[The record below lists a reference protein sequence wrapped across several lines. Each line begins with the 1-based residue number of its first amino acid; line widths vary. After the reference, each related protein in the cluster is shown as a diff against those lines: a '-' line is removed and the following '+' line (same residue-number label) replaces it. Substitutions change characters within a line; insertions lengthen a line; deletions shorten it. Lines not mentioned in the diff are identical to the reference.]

1 MGSPIGL
8 SHSCLLEG
16 AARSHLASAAAQTR
30 KVETL
35 PGEDQL
41 NFQVLTEHSVDMI
54 CCIGLDHTM
63 QYVSPACLRLLGWTQ
78 EEMTGVGPETFVV
91 PEDLP
96 LIQAA
101 AGRVGL
107 PGVENAPA
115 TVRMRRKDGSLVW
128 MEMNARAVRDP
139 ATGEPRE
146 VVVVMRDITEYKAME
161 EKLANMALS
170 DGLTGLANR
179 RAFDQ
184 ALQREWELTL
194 REGSELSLLLLD
206 IDHFKRFNDSYGH
219 QAGDDC
225 LRTIA
230 AAVKD
235 SVRCTDIA
243 ARYGGEEIAVIL
255 RPMGAAGARNTAE
268 KLRTAIEVLHLPQQD
283 GWVTASIGV
292 ATALA
297 RQGGTARMPESLL
310 QAADNALYQAKREGR
325 NRVVNALLMSHQ
337 ER

>member
-1 MGSPIGL
+1 
-8 SHSCLLEG
+8 
-16 AARSHLASAAAQTR
+16 
-30 KVETL
+30 VETL
-35 PGEDQL
+35 VREDQL
-41 NFQVLTEHSVDMI
+41 NFQILAEHSVDMI
-54 CCIGLDHTM
+54 CRIGLDRTM

-78 EEMTGVGPETFVV
+78 EEMTGVGPECFVV

-96 LIQAA
+96 LIEAA
-101 AGRVGL
+101 SQRIL
-107 PGVENAPA
+107 CPDVENSPA

-146 VVVVMRDITEYKAME
+146 IVVVMRDITEYKAME
-161 EKLANMALS
+161 EKLASMALS

-184 ALQREWELTL
+184 ALQGEWELTL

-235 SVRCTDIA
+235 CVRSTDIA

-255 RPMGAAGARNTAE
+255 RTMGAAGARNAAE
-268 KLRTAIEVLHLPQQD
+268 KLRGAIEALRLPQQD

-297 RQGGTARMPESLL
+297 RQGGTARTPESLL

-325 NRVVNALLMSHQ
+325 NRVVTALLMSHQ